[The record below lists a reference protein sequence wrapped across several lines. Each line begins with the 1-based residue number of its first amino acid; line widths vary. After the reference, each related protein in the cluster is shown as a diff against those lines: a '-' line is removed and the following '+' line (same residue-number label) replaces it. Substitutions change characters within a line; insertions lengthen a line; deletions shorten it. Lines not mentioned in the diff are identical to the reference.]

1 MVHKQTIKIPSKS
14 ENDRMS
20 ASHIE
25 PCASCWQKQLSEGF
39 SSLYGAPQVHN
50 SSPQAQTGK
59 DLDEK
64 VQTPKTLLKYF
75 DNIFQN
81 SSFH

>member
-25 PCASCWQKQLSEGF
+25 PCASCWQKQLSEEF
-39 SSLYGAPQVHN
+39 SSLCEAPQVHN